1 MGSGRATDLVADDVG
16 DEVARFVAEHRA
28 ALLRV
33 AFGLCRERAA
43 AEDLVQDTSVRLL
56 DRWDHVR
63 RARHQLAY
71 VRTVMVRLY
80 LDQVGRTEV
89 PVVDARVGELAG
101 PDAYAELESVSAAVA
116 LVAGLPPQAR
126 AVLTLRYIEDLDDR
140 EIAEVLGITRSTV
153 RVTAHKALRRLA
165 VSASSPTRR
174 A

>member
-1 MGSGRATDLVADDVG
+1 MGSGPSTQVADDVG
-16 DEVARFVAEHRA
+16 DEVARFVGEHRP

-33 AFGLCRERAA
+33 AFGLCRERTA

-56 DRWDHVR
+56 DRWDQVR

-80 LDQVGRTEV
+80 LDQVGRSEV
-89 PVVDARVGELAG
+89 PVVSADVSERAG
-101 PDAYAELESVSAAVA
+101 PDVYAELESVAAAVS

-140 EIAEVLGITRSTV
+140 EIAQVLGISRSTV
-153 RVTAHKALRRLA
+153 RVTAHKALRRLS
-165 VSASSPTRR
+165 VTGPSPTRR